1 MNENPGLLHTMH
13 DVARFHQIEGAFSKY
28 KICIAAA
35 HPNKIYKNNNKTELK
50 LGSITT
56 GTVLLVDKEKQFS
69 RMKVWISPQKKS
81 FSVQILR
88 YQLQKLYKNKETL
101 RHTKATKASKRTMAT
116 NMQAAQKNKT
126 PNKQQT
132 HHSPNNIE
140 NMFYNGV
147 CLQLHAIS
155 ERIRCVLTSNDKGA
169 QRRRV

>member
-1 MNENPGLLHTMH
+1 
-13 DVARFHQIEGAFSKY
+13 
-28 KICIAAA
+28 
-35 HPNKIYKNNNKTELK
+35 
-50 LGSITT
+50 
-56 GTVLLVDKEKQFS
+56 LVDKEKQFS
-69 RMKVWISPQKKS
+69 LMKVWISPQKKS
-81 FSVQILR
+81 FLVQILR

-116 NMQAAQKNKT
+116 NMQAALKNET
-126 PNKQQT
+126 PNKHRT
-132 HHSPNNIE
+132 HHSPSNIE